1 MQMTALTVGLLA
13 SSQISNLLAFLKGYG
28 ELIVIAIGATIG
40 SFKANAMS
48 KTKLSVAVK
57 TNNIVLG
64 IFAGFALAY
73 NYLDSLHIWG
83 AAITALIASS
93 LSVAIIDSLFKIAP
107 DIADKL
113 VEKWLGVDMSVDEPE
128 VKTPVDE
135 PEVKTPV
142 TETPEEP
149 EAAGPETDP
158 AKISI
163 EQT

>member
-13 SSQISNLLAFLKGYG
+13 SSQTSNLLAFLKGYG
-28 ELIVIAIGATIG
+28 DLIAIVIGATIG

-57 TNNIVLG
+57 TNNIGLG

-73 NYLDSLHIWG
+73 HYLDSLHIWG

-107 DIADKL
+107 DIAGKL
-113 VEKWLGVDMSVDEPE
+113 VEKWLGVDMS
-128 VKTPVDE
+128 VDE

-149 EAAGPETDP
+149 EAAGPETPETP